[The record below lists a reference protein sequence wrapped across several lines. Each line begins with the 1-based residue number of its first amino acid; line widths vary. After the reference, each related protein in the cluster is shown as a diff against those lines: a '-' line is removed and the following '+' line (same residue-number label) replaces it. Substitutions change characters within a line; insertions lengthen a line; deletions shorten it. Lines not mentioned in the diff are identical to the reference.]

1 MSGPGAI
8 GIFMSSLEIQ
18 EALLEFSRSRYEE
31 LRFRDLA
38 GKQIA
43 KGIKFA
49 HELIQQT
56 PVLDD
61 PLKYAELLRELLEKE
76 RKRISG
82 SADDDPEGAVLSGMA
97 MVMNKVDEHRGNA
110 GTP

>member
-1 MSGPGAI
+1 
-8 GIFMSSLEIQ
+8 MSSLEIQ
-18 EALLEFSRSRYEE
+18 QALLDFSRSRYEE

-43 KGIKFA
+43 KGVKFA

-61 PLKYAELLRELLEKE
+61 PLKYADLLGELLTEE
-76 RKRISG
+76 RRKISG
-82 SADDDPEGAVLSGMA
+82 SAEDDPEGAVLSGMQ
-97 MVMNKVDEHRGNA
+97 MVMNEVDEQRRKA
-110 GTP
+110 GGLR